1 MVRIR
6 TLGEALEMAAVLVFA
21 VAISFLAARQLA
33 LLQALDNRLADMRI
47 ADLSAPEPQHPGIV
61 VVTITEDTLAT
72 LHYRSPLDRG
82 FLAGVLTAL
91 DARGVKAI
99 GLDILFDQRT
109 DGGAKDKG
117 LKAVLTGLGVPVIAA
132 WADKRDGLTDKQQA
146 YLSDYLGTVARGYA
160 GLRTDIRDG
169 TMRWVDAGA
178 GVDGV
183 ETPGLAA
190 AVAEAVGADVP
201 KGVMTLAYR
210 TPPDRE
216 TTPFRIFPAHLVK
229 VLPKVLHAGKIVMVG
244 ADLPLVDRFPTPM
257 SVGRG
262 GETVPGVIIHAHAL
276 AQILDRRSAPSPDLT
291 FEIVLVVG
299 LAMLGLLI
307 AGADL
312 AIPAKTGAVAVLLA
326 GLWVGAWSLYAYAG
340 ILVGLMAPSLA
351 LVLAGGVG
359 TAYLGRRERQQKRYL
374 RQAFS
379 RYISPGI
386 VEQLAAD
393 PSRLS
398 LGGERREVTF
408 IFTDIASFTSLME
421 QSEPS
426 VILPVLNEYLD
437 GMCRIV
443 LESEGTMDK
452 IVGDAVVSFFGAPS
466 DQPDHAA
473 LAVHCAL
480 KLDAFASQYAKE
492 QQARGIDFGIT
503 RIGVNTGMAAVGNFG
518 GDAFFNYTAHG
529 DAVNTAAR
537 MESVN
542 KHLGTN
548 ICVAGVTASRCT
560 DVQFRPVG
568 NLVLKGK
575 QEGVEAFEP
584 LSDAAAE
591 APQTAAYREAFAL
604 MAAEDPSAPDVF
616 ARLLQ
621 TYPDDKLIALHAE
634 RLADGDQG
642 STIILKEK

>member
-1 MVRIR
+1 MVRVR
-6 TLGEALEMAAVLVFA
+6 TLGQALEMVAVVVFA
-21 VAISFLAARQLA
+21 VAISFLMARQLA

-47 ADLSAPEPQHPGIV
+47 ADLSAPEPQHPDIV
-61 VVTITEDTLAT
+61 VVTVTEDTLAT
-72 LHYRSPLDRG
+72 LEYRSPLDRG
-82 FLAGVLTAL
+82 FLAGVLMAL
-91 DARGVKAI
+91 EARGVKAI
-99 GLDILFDQRT
+99 GLDILFDQPT
-109 DGGAKDKG
+109 DPAKDRTMR
-117 LKAVLTGLGVPVIAA
+117 AALTGLEVPVIAA
-132 WADKRDGLTDKQQA
+132 WADKRDGLTEKQQT
-146 YLSDYLGTVARGYA
+146 YLTAFLDSATRGYA
-160 GLRTDIRDG
+160 GLRPDSRDG
-169 TMRWVDAGA
+169 TIRWADADAGA
-178 GVDGV
+178 DGV
-183 ETPGLAA
+183 ETAGLAA
-190 AVAEAVGADVP
+190 AVARAVGAEAP
-201 KGVMTLAYR
+201 KGVMALAYR
-210 TPPDRE
+210 TPPDPE
-216 TTPFRIFPAHLVK
+216 ATPFRIFPAHLVK
-229 VLPKVLHAGKIVMVG
+229 VLPKVLLADKIVMIG

-262 GETVPGVIIHAHAL
+262 GVPVPGVIIHAHAL
-276 AQILDRRSAPSPDLT
+276 AQILDRRFPLRPNFALE
-291 FEIVLVVG
+291 FALVVG
-299 LAMLGLLI
+299 LAVFGLLI
-307 AGADL
+307 AAADL
-312 AIPAKTGAVAVLLA
+312 AIPAKAGAVAVLMA
-326 GLWVGAWSLYAYAG
+326 GLWIGAWALYAYAG
-340 ILVGLMAPSLA
+340 ILVALMAPSLS
-351 LVLAGGVG
+351 LVLAGGIG

-393 PSRLS
+393 PSRLT

-408 IFTDIASFTSLME
+408 IFTDIARFTSLME

-473 LAVHCAL
+473 MAVHCAL
-480 KLDAFASQYAKE
+480 KLDAFARQYAE
-492 QQARGIDFGIT
+492 DQQARGINFGIT

-584 LSDAAAE
+584 LSDAAAQ
-591 APQTAAYREAFAL
+591 APETAAYREAFAL
-604 MAAEDPSAPDVF
+604 MAAEDPTAPDVF
-616 ARLLQ
+616 TGCQ
-621 TYPDDKLIALHAE
+621 
-634 RLADGDQG
+634 
-642 STIILKEK
+642 